1 MFSRMLK
8 LESFGA
14 SVTVSESP
22 QPNRLISRLSRAA
35 RMLPVTGV
43 RLTQA
48 RSRVLALP
56 VAERRDPARRAI
68 GRVGQDFRTDR
79 AEPLRIDLSRVGPCA
94 GDVPIA
100 GGH

>member
-1 MFSRMLK
+1 MS
-8 LESFGA
+8 
-14 SVTVSESP
+14 
-22 QPNRLISRLSRAA
+22 
-35 RMLPVTGV
+35 PVTGV

-48 RSRVLALP
+48 SEPRARARRCGPRLDDEGNLGARP
-56 VAERRDPARRAI
+56 GAERRDPARRAI

-100 GGH
+100 GGHKRVGRR